1 MKGNKEVIDLLNE
14 VLTAELTAINQY
26 YIHYKMLESWGYK
39 KLAAKKRAESME
51 EMNHADKVIERILY
65 LEGVPNM
72 QRLYP
77 VKVGENIT
85 EMHQVDLEVETT
97 SVDRLN
103 RGVAAAASSAD
114 NGSRALLEQIL
125 TDEEESVDWLEAHL
139 EIIKKVGEERYL
151 SEMIGSVE

>member
-51 EMNHADKVIERILY
+51 EM
-65 LEGVPNM
+65 NM